1 MKGISAMRKQNRV
14 PEASAGR
21 RCRFHKSSKKFWATC
36 FTLSSPLRFRFASS
50 ISSPPTCYWF
60 GLCSWLCSS
69 SIWFL
74 WGVLLLNVD
83 ARWWCMYESLSIP
96 WCHKVMTPHT
106 SRQALIASV
115 SLYMLASFWILIWF
129 VLLLFSFLGFL
140 LRVCFHDGAFL
151 ISWTFCLFLTL
162 LWTRYYTD
170 GWSAQRRSEKM
181 VMVIPKCVQ
190 I

>member
-115 SLYMLASFWILIWF
+115 SLYMVASFWILICF
-129 VLLLFSFLGFL
+129 VRSLFTCLGNLGFDWL
-140 LRVCFHDGAFL
+140 
-151 ISWTFCLFLTL
+151 CLFNQLNIQPVSL
-162 LWTRYYTD
+162 LWTRFDTD
-170 GWSAQRRSEKM
+170 GWPNQRLEKM
-181 VMVIPKCVQ
+181 VIMIPISVQ

>member
-1 MKGISAMRKQNRV
+1 MKGMLAMRKEIRV

-21 RCRFHKSSKKFWATC
+21 RCRLHKSSKKFWATC

-96 WCHKVMTPHT
+96 WCHKVT
-106 SRQALIASV
+106 SYIPTGSDRI
-115 SLYMLASFWILIWF
+115 SFTLHGCIFLNFDLFRSFAVYLLGKPRIWF
-129 VLLLFSFLGFL
+129 DD
-140 LRVCFHDGAFL
+140 CAFL
-151 ISWTFCLFLTL
+151 ISWTFSLFLFCERGSTP
-162 LWTRYYTD
+162 
-170 GWSAQRRSEKM
+170 M
-181 VMVIPKCVQ
+181 VGPIRD
-190 I
+190 